1 MKLSMPRFD
10 QAPVL
15 VVGDVMLDRYWHG
28 GTSRISPEA
37 PVPVVKVDQIEDRP
51 GGAANVAL
59 NIAALGA
66 PASLVGVTGDD
77 EAAESLANSLKAAG
91 VLARFQRIA
100 NQPTIVKLRVISRHQ
115 QLLRIDFEEAFNTDP
130 LALSAEVYSLL
141 DGIKVLVLSDYGKGA
156 LRNHQA
162 LIQAARKRG
171 IPVLADPKGKDFTI
185 YRGASLITPNLSEF
199 EAIVG
204 HCEDEAQLVTKGAQ
218 LMQELDLG
226 ALLVT
231 RGEHGMTLL
240 RPDQQALHLPA
251 RAREVFDVTGAGD
264 TVISTL
270 AAAIAAGEE
279 LPHAVA
285 LANLAAGI
293 VVGKLGTAA
302 ISAPELRRAIQREE
316 GSERGVLGL
325 EQLLLAVDDAR
336 AHKEK
341 IVFTNGCFDI
351 LHAGHVTYLEQ
362 ARAQG
367 DRLIVAVG
375 RRPVTTD
382 LLASDSGVD
391 LDERGFIYV
400 DDYCTT
406 SVPGVYAIGDV
417 VRGLM
422 LAHKAS
428 EEGIM
433 VVERIKGHKAQ
444 MNYNLIPS
452 VIYTHPEIAW
462 VGKTEQTLK
471 AEGVEVNVGTF
482 PFAASGRAMA
492 ANDTGGFV
500 KIIADAKTDRV
511 LGVHVIG
518 PSAAELVQQG
528 AIAME
533 FGSSAEDI
541 GMMVFSHPTLSEA
554 LHEAALA
561 VNGGAIHIQNRK
573 KR

>member
-10 QAPVL
+10 QAQVL

-66 PASLVGVTGDD
+66 KASLVGVTGID
-77 EAAESLANSLKAAG
+77 EAADSLSNSLKAAG
-91 VLARFQRIA
+91 VTACFQRIA
-100 NQPTIVKLRVISRHQ
+100 HQPTIVKLRVMSRHQ
-115 QLLRIDFEEAFNTDP
+115 QLLRIDFEEPFTTDP
-130 LALSAEVYSLL
+130 EALSLEVDALL

-156 LRNHQA
+156 LKNHQV
-162 LIQAARKRG
+162 LIKAARDRG
-171 IPVLADPKGKDFTI
+171 IPVLADPKGKDFAI

-204 HCEDEAQLVTKGAQ
+204 HCVDESELVAKGAA
-218 LMQELDLG
+218 LMKELDLG

-240 RPDQQALHLPA
+240 RPDQPTLHLPA

-302 ISAPELRRAIQREE
+302 ISAPELRRAIQRAE
-316 GSERGVLGL
+316 GSERGVLTL
-325 EQLLLAVDDAR
+325 DQLLLAIDDAR
-336 AHKEK
+336 AHNET

-367 DRLIVAVG
+367 DRLIVAVNDDASVSRLKGPG
-375 RRPVTTD
+375 RPINSVDRRMAVLAGLGAVDWVISFPEGTPEN
-382 LLASDSGVD
+382 LLAHVRPDVLVKGGDYSVD
-391 LDERGFIYV
+391 Q
-400 DDYCTT
+400 
-406 SVPGVYAIGDV
+406 V
-417 VRGLM
+417 VG
-422 LAHKAS
+422 ADIVS
-428 EEGIM
+428 SYG
-433 VVERIKGHKAQ
+433 
-444 MNYNLIPS
+444 
-452 VIYTHPEIAW
+452 
-462 VGKTEQTLK
+462 
-471 AEGVEVNVGTF
+471 GT
-482 PFAASGRAMA
+482 
-492 ANDTGGFV
+492 V
-500 KIIADAKTDRV
+500 KV
-511 LGVHVIG
+511 LG
-518 PSAAELVQQG
+518 LVANSSTT
-528 AIAME
+528 AIVDKIR
-533 FGSSAEDI
+533 SQD
-541 GMMVFSHPTLSEA
+541 
-554 LHEAALA
+554 
-561 VNGGAIHIQNRK
+561 
-573 KR
+573 